1 VTTLSLAKQLIACR
15 SLTPDGAGSVEL
27 LAARLTSAGFTC
39 ERIDRGAVQNL
50 WAHHGSGRPL
60 VCLAGHLDVVP
71 PGPLDRWTSDPFT
84 PTERNGNLYGRGAA
98 DMKVSVAAMITAA
111 ERFVQTSPAHPGTL
125 AILLTT
131 DEEGTGIDGT
141 RAVVSELQA
150 RGTHIDACIVGE
162 PTSSERFGDTVKNGR
177 RGSLNGILTVKGVQ
191 CHIAYPE
198 RGRSPILP
206 ALPALS
212 ELAATEW
219 DRGNEYFAP
228 TSFQISDL
236 HAGTGANNTI
246 PGSMRVLFNFRFS
259 TEWTGDRLRAR
270 VHETLDRH
278 GVDYDLEW
286 HLSGAPFLSPRGGL
300 VDVMVNTVHAVTRV
314 TPALSTGGG
323 TSDGR
328 FLAAISDA
336 VVEFGPLNGSI
347 HAIDEHVAVADVDPL
362 SAVYEQAVAALL
374 AR

>member
-1 VTTLSLAKQLIACR
+1 MI
-15 SLTPDGAGSVEL
+15 L
-27 LAARLTSAGFTC
+27 LRYAN
-39 ERIDRGAVQNL
+39 IVD
-50 WAHHGSGRPL
+50 
-60 VCLAGHLDVVP
+60 D
-71 PGPLDRWTSDPFT
+71 
-84 PTERNGNLYGRGAA
+84 RGAA

-111 ERFVQTSPAHPGTL
+111 ERFVKTAPAHPGTL

-141 RAVVSELQA
+141 RAAVSELQA
-150 RGTHIDACIVGE
+150 RGAHLDACIVGE
-162 PTSSERFGDTVKNGR
+162 PTSSERFGDTIKNGR
-177 RGSLNGILTVKGVQ
+177 RGSLNGILTVTGVQ

-206 ALPALS
+206 ALPALA
-212 ELAATEW
+212 ELAGTEW

-228 TSFQISDL
+228 TSFQIADI

-259 TEWTGDRLRAR
+259 TEWTDDRLRAR
-270 VHETLDRH
+270 VHDVLDRH
-278 GVDYDLEW
+278 GLDYDLEW
-286 HLSGAPFLSPRGGL
+286 HLSGAPFLSRRGGL
-300 VDVMVNTVHAVTRV
+300 VDVMVNAVHAVTGL

-328 FLAAISDA
+328 FLAAIADA

-347 HAIDEHVAVADVDPL
+347 HAIDEHVAVADIDPL
-362 SAVYEQAVAALL
+362 STVYEQAVAALL

>member
-1 VTTLSLAKQLIACR
+1 VTTLSLARQLIACR
-15 SLTPDGAGSVEL
+15 SLTPDGGGSIEL
-27 LAARLTSAGFTC
+27 VTARLADARFTC

-71 PGPLDRWTSDPFT
+71 PGPLEAWTTDPFT
-84 PTERNGNLYGRGAA
+84 PAERDGNLYGRGAA

-111 ERFVQTSPAHPGTL
+111 ERYVQAMPAHRGTL

-141 RAVVSELQA
+141 RAVVAELRA

-162 PTSSERFGDTVKNGR
+162 PTSTKQFGDTIKNGR

-212 ELAATEW
+212 ELAATVW

-228 TSFQISDL
+228 TSFQISDI

-246 PGSMRVLFNFRFS
+246 PGSMRVLFNVRFS
-259 TEWTGDRLRAR
+259 TEWSDDRLRTR
-270 VHETLDRH
+270 VHQILDRH
-278 GVDYDLEW
+278 GLDYDLEW
-286 HLSGAPFLSPRGGL
+286 HLSGSPFLSPRGGL
-300 VDVMVNTVHAVTRV
+300 VDVMVNAVRAVTGV
-314 TPALSTGGG
+314 TPALSTSGG

-328 FLAAISDA
+328 FLAAIAGA

-347 HAIDEHVAVADVDPL
+347 HAIDEHVAIADIDPL